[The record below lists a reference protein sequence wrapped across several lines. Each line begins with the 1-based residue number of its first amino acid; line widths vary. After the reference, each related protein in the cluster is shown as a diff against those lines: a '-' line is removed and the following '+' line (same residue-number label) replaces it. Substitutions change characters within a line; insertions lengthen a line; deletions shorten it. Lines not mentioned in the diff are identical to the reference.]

1 MSAIEKVAILLQQLP
16 QLHRMA
22 EEAEAERKAQ
32 ALQAR
37 REAIATYRHA
47 AKEQEAARERLTK
60 AEAKLE
66 ALRAKLDA
74 ERQLVTVAY
83 QEAVAASNRF
93 SAASHALHVLHGE
106 AALENARHRLHFM
119 AEEARRLIA
128 GLQAN
133 LIETIGGGVFRRERP
148 EVRAKLTAA
157 QEKLQRIEAAQ
168 AEIGSLLLT
177 EELTPDQ
184 LAQRVQAIMNR
195 VAPPAQ
201 KPSTQA
207 ED

>member
-1 MSAIEKVAILLQQLP
+1 MTAFEKVAVLLQQLP
-16 QLHRMA
+16 ELRRMA
-22 EEAEAERKAQ
+22 EEQEAKQQAEALR
-32 ALQAR
+32 AR
-37 REAIATYRHA
+37 REAIATYRQA
-47 AKEQEAARERLTK
+47 AKEQEAATERLTK

-83 QEAVAASNRF
+83 QEAVAASSRF
-93 SAASHALHVLHGE
+93 NAASHALHVLHGE

-133 LIETIGGGVFRRERP
+133 LFVTSGGGIFRRERP
-148 EVRAKLTAA
+148 EVRAKLTGA
-157 QEKLQRIEAAQ
+157 EEGLRRIEAAQ

-195 VAPPAQ
+195 VAPPA
-201 KPSTQA
+201 PIPDTQA
-207 ED
+207 EG

>member
-1 MSAIEKVAILLQQLP
+1 MSAIEKTAALLLRLP

-37 REAIATYRHA
+37 REAIRRYREA
-47 AKEQEAARERLTK
+47 AKEQEAAKERLTK

-66 ALRAKLDA
+66 ALREKLDA

-83 QEAVAASNRF
+83 QEAVAASSRF
-93 SAASHALHVLHGE
+93 SAASHALHILHGE

-128 GLQAN
+128 GLESN
-133 LIETIGGGVFRRERP
+133 LFLVSAGIFRHERP

-195 VAPPAQ
+195 VAPPA
-201 KPSTQA
+201 PIPDTQA
-207 ED
+207 EG